1 MYIDGQEK
9 KSFPFVWIKD
19 GEEPN
24 NLLIKSELNSVE
36 LDDVGIWEGALSGQ
50 QVANLFQQT
59 LAQ

>member
-1 MYIDGQEK
+1 
-9 KSFPFVWIKD
+9 VW
-19 GEEPN
+19 GGF
-24 NLLIKSELNSVE
+24 E